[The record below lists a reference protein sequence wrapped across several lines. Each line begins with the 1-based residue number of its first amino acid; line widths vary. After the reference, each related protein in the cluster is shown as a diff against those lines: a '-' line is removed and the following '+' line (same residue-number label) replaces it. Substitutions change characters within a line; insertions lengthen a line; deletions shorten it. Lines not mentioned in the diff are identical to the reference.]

1 MKFNEIKLRWYGLQ
15 KIQLREVQIH
25 VCFLVFKLL
34 SPPQNPNPKL
44 RSITTKHEL
53 INALK
58 NQNMAY
64 FTVYIDT
71 NDLNQIHDFGLDVF
85 IRNLLGGNRSRNLIF
100 IGRHKHRFTA

>member
-1 MKFNEIKLRWYGLQ
+1 MASNFHLF
-15 KIQLREVQIH
+15 QI
-25 VCFLVFKLL
+25 
-34 SPPQNPNPKL
+34 PN
-44 RSITTKHEL
+44 RDSFHIHMRGDFDGTSAYEL

-64 FTVYIDT
+64 FSVYIDT